1 MLAINRL
8 LENSNITKLC
18 DSHCHIQFEYL
29 KYTDISNS
37 NSNSNSNV
45 LPVSLCYKNMKF
57 IHICSVMPGSDW
69 LQVQKLIEVM
79 NINTNSTSTSTTTDT
94 DLTTTFNNTPDDIK
108 GCHRND
114 HINSNSH
121 RNSHINSVGSY
132 GLHPWYISKYMNSV
146 NHNSNHNHNNN
157 SNSTDRANIDIDI
170 GLNINEINRNSD
182 LINEKLKYIY
192 KHILVKLVLIN
203 I

>member
-1 MLAINRL
+1 
-8 LENSNITKLC
+8 
-18 DSHCHIQFEYL
+18 
-29 KYTDISNS
+29 
-37 NSNSNSNV
+37 
-45 LPVSLCYKNMKF
+45 
-57 IHICSVMPGSDW
+57 MPGSDW

-79 NINTNSTSTSTTTDT
+79 NINTNSTSTTTDT
-94 DLTTTFNNTPDDIK
+94 DLTTTFNNTPDNIK

-114 HINSNSH
+114 HINS
-121 RNSHINSVGSY
+121 NSHINSVGSY

-182 LINEKLKYIY
+182 LINEKLKYI
-192 KHILVKLVLIN
+192 
-203 I
+203 